1 MVIQRW
7 QTVFLFIAVVA
18 MVLFI
23 ILPFANVTIDDQI
36 FQVKPSHFIGYLTLN
51 IVIALMLFISIFLYR
66 NIRFQKKI
74 TLISIIMIA
83 VSAVTGGLCL
93 YGPQAKWNDVSL
105 IWEGGILLLIIS
117 LILALMAY
125 RRMTADQ
132 KLLSDSG
139 RIR

>member
-7 QTVFLFIAVVA
+7 QTVFLFIATALVVVF
-18 MVLFI
+18 MLV
-23 ILPFANVTIDDQI
+23 PFANVSTDAGIAQL
-36 FQVKPSHFIGYLTLN
+36 KPTHYTGYLILN
-51 IVIALMLFISIFLYR
+51 VVIAVILFLAIFLYR

-74 TLISIIMIA
+74 TLISMVMMA
-83 VSAVTGGLCL
+83 VSVVTGGFCL
-93 YGPQAKWNDVSL
+93 YGPQVPWKEVEI
-105 IWEGGILLLIIS
+105 IWGGGIVLLIIAM
-117 LILALMAY
+117 LLALAAY